1 MEGQEPDT
9 RLEEESGVSWSG
21 PGKAHPRSIGVWWPS
36 LLKIWGDCC
45 PGRLWGTRP
54 TSCLRRPVGK
64 TLSQGRGPFQSPA
77 RPWGWAPRRAYKS
90 RGLPGGVP
98 LGLGKKSRGRGQGET
113 LQGCIWRAVPAVL
126 GAQVCAGGCS
136 HVGDRRWPHLPGA
149 GARGVALRGVS
160 CPPSAQSPVCGQN
173 SDQRCSPRLCLYG

>member
-21 PGKAHPRSIGVWWPS
+21 PGKAHPQSVGVWWPS

-45 PGRLWGTRP
+45 PGSLWGTRP

-64 TLSQGRGPFQSPA
+64 PLSQGRGPFQSPA

-90 RGLPGGVP
+90 WGLPGGVP
-98 LGLGKKSRGRGQGET
+98 PGLGKKSSGEGQERRCRGASGGPSPLGWGSRSVRVAAAPWQTSVGPT
-113 LQGCIWRAVPAVL
+113 CPVL
-126 GAQVCAGGCS
+126 E
-136 HVGDRRWPHLPGA
+136 PGTW
-149 GARGVALRGVS
+149 L
-160 CPPSAQSPVCGQN
+160 
-173 SDQRCSPRLCLYG
+173 